1 MKKLTAIIIAA
12 ALVVALAGCAQQT
25 ANVNPV
31 GFDAAKAAAL
41 AAAGVEAA
49 DASFDEASLKEYK
62 GHQYYEIE
70 FDAKGREYE
79 YYIEALSGTV
89 ITPELA
95 AQTLGSDIKVPQG
108 EKQPSQPAEETKPAA
123 EQPKQEPAK
132 EEAKPAAEQPKQD
145 PPKADPQPI
154 GESKAKSI
162 AISHAGKKEVD
173 VKFVKVHLD
182 RDDGRT
188 VYEVEFYDGSNMEY
202 DYDIDAYSGEVVSFD
217 YDAEDYKKPAEN
229 KPSESKPENKPSES
243 KPAESKISEDKAKE
257 IALAQVPGAKASDI
271 REFEV
276 DRDDGRIEFEGKII
290 YDGMEYEF
298 EIDGYSGAIR
308 NWEVE
313 KYDKYDD

>member
-1 MKKLTAIIIAA
+1 MKKLAAIFIAA
-12 ALVVALAGCAQQT
+12 ALIAALAGCAQQT
-25 ANVNPV
+25 ANVNPI

-41 AAAGVEAA
+41 EAAGVEAA

-70 FDAKGREYE
+70 FDANGREYE

-108 EKQPSQPAEETKPAA
+108 EKQPSQQEESKPA
-123 EQPKQEPAK
+123 

-154 GESKAKSI
+154 GESKAKSV
-162 AISHAGKKEVD
+162 ALSHAGKKESD

-188 VYEVEFYDGSNMEY
+188 VYEVEFYDGNNMEY

-229 KPSESKPENKPSES
+229 KPSENKPSES
-243 KPAESKISEDKAKE
+243 KPSESKISEDKAKE

>member
-12 ALVVALAGCAQQT
+12 ALIVALAGCAQQT

-70 FDAKGREYE
+70 FDANGREYE
-79 YYIEALSGTV
+79 YYIEALSGAV

-108 EKQPSQPAEETKPAA
+108 EKQPSQPAEETKPAE

-132 EEAKPAAEQPKQD
+132 EESKPAAEQPKQEAQ
-145 PPKADPQPI
+145 KSDPQPI

-162 AISHAGKKEVD
+162 AISHAGKKEAD

-229 KPSESKPENKPSES
+229 KPSESKPENKPSEN